1 MALACVGCRAEIER
15 ETLKQKAMAEAEARA
30 HEARLSEDV
39 NRRLLLEKAQKE
51 TEKWVS
57 AINTT
62 FSHIGGQCAA
72 PGLPCPSAK
81 RPSVEWL
88 RCSLHHCV
96 PWGHLQPHYPL
107 AQASF

>member
-1 MALACVGCRAEIER
+1 MCVGVGRVRCHAGGCRAEIER

-57 AINTT
+57 AINAT
-62 FSHIGGQCAA
+62 FSHIGGQC
-72 PGLPCPSAK
+72 LPLLPPHCHITAVCLP
-81 RPSVEWL
+81 PICYGQQWNQE
-88 RCSLHHCV
+88 HHRL
-96 PWGHLQPHYPL
+96 G
-107 AQASF
+107 